1 MSSERYIK
9 GLFCVCLTLAAA
21 LVQPGC
27 NRNAGPDAVA
37 PGKTT
42 GTQGRGFGIFGPT
55 KPPSVTLPAGTQ
67 LSVRTA
73 TTLSTNSQTSGQTF
87 TAHLEQPLLHDG
99 REVAPKGAS
108 VDGQIVDSDKGGR
121 LKDRASLAVRLTGL
135 DSPSGQVEI
144 STNTITREAR
154 ATKQKDAL
162 KIGIGSGVGAA
173 IGAIAGGGKG
183 AAIGAAAGAGAGT
196 GVVLATRGDPAVI
209 PSETVLHFAL
219 RAPVTINGR

>member
-1 MSSERYIK
+1 MKS
-9 GLFCVCLTLAAA
+9 LLCLCLTLAAV

-27 NRNAGPDAVA
+27 NRDTGPDAVA
-37 PGKTT
+37 AAKTK
-42 GTQGRGFGIFGPT
+42 GTQSRGFGIFGTT

-67 LSVRTA
+67 LSVRTT
-73 TTLSTNSQTSGQTF
+73 TTLSTNSQASGQTF
-87 TAHLEQPLLHDG
+87 TAHLEQPLLHEG
-99 REVAPKGAS
+99 REIAPKGAE

-121 LKDRASLAVRLTGL
+121 VKDRASLAVQLTGL
-135 DSPSGQVEI
+135 DSHSGQVEI

-154 ATKQKDAL
+154 ATKKKDAV

-173 IGAIAGGGKG
+173 IGAIAGGGRG

-196 GVVLATRGDPAVI
+196 GVVLATHGDPAVI

-219 RAPVTINGR
+219 RAPVTIGGR